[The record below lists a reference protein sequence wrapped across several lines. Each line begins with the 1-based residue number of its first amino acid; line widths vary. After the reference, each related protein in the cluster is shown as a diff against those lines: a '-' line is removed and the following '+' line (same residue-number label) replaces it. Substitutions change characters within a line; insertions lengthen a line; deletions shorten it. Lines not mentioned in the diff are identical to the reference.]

1 MELRRTSPQTAVLVL
16 SQYVEER
23 YARDLLA
30 AGADRVDYLLEER
43 VVDVASFVE
52 VAERVAAGGTAFD
65 PDVVAQ
71 LLVRSTRRSKL
82 DALTPRERKVLELI
96 AQGRS
101 NAAIAAALV
110 VSDDAVEKH
119 ISSIFSKLGVA
130 ANEAGHRRVLA
141 VLAFRHDT

>member
-1 MELRRTSPQTAVLVL
+1 MEPRRTSPQTAVLVL

>member
-110 VSDDAVEKH
+110 VSDDAVEEH